1 MDNLKLIVENINS
14 NKLDLAL
21 KQCDDYNIKENKYL
35 INNLI
40 GVIYSLKN
48 NQELAE
54 NYFKKSHE
62 LNEKFEDPL
71 KNLYIINIRKK
82 SYTEAIN
89 IAQKLCNLNN
99 SMILKVMGL

>member
-1 MDNLKLIVENINS
+1 MNDLKLIVENINS
-14 NKLDLAL
+14 KKLDLAL
-21 KQCDDYNIKENKYL
+21 KQCEDYSVKENIYL
-35 INNLI
+35 INNFI

-54 NYFKKSHE
+54 DYFKKAHQ

-82 SYTEAIN
+82 
-89 IAQKLCNLNN
+89 KLFRSNKYC
-99 SMILKVMGL
+99 SKTK